1 VVVSGAPG
9 AIEIIDRRKIVV
21 TASNVKEANQPY
33 HHAKD
38 LSLPDA
44 ELYLGECATA
54 SERLA
59 GEALRET
66 IQESHRQ
73 KSEVIHCAI
82 LLAAGRTLPPL
93 PKILSSHALIHTAEG
108 EFFRQSFRRAG
119 EMLGIEVT
127 GIRERDLGEHAK
139 NVFGTKADS
148 VGREI
153 AGLGSVLGAPWTSD
167 QKNACLAAL
176 LVLFS
181 RRLPVPVRGR

>member
-153 AGLGSVLGAPWTSD
+153 AGLGSALGAPWTSD